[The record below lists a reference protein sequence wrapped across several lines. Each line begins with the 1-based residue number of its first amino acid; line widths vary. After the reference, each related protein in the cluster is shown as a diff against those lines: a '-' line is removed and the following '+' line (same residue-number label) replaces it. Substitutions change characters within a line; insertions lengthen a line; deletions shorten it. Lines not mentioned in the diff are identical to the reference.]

1 MEEETEFQGVPDT
14 VAWKLHFASS
24 PATVYAALTTDG
36 GRKAYWS
43 ESAEETDGKIHFVFL
58 NDVQCVGDVLERSP
72 NSRFR
77 VTYFGFNVTFDLET
91 DGSGGTD
98 MQVTCTGVSD
108 NEKRQMTAGWV
119 SWLLTMKA
127 AVDFGVDLR
136 NHDPNRTWFDG
147 FADN

>member
-1 MEEETEFQGVPDT
+1 MDDKEMFQGIPDT
-14 VAWKLHFASS
+14 VVWKLHFASS
-24 PATVYAALTTDG
+24 PDTVYAALASDES
-36 GRKAYWS
+36 RKTYWS
-43 ESAEETDGKIHFVFL
+43 ESAIETDGIIHFVFL
-58 NDVQCVGDVLERSP
+58 NEIECTGEILERNP
-72 NSRFR
+72 GKRFR
-77 VTYFGFNVTFDLET
+77 VTYFDFTVDFDLEA

-98 MQVTCTGVSD
+98 MQVTCIGVSD
-108 NEKRQMTAGWV
+108 DEKRQMTAGWV